1 MITESRRRAYLDAM
15 QVTTWL
21 PRSELPFAAPSR
33 PELLARIAVELDP
46 PPAPVMELKSPE
58 AEPTSSISRPAVGA
72 SAPTATPAADALRAA
87 LPRVATPDPK
97 KLSVSVSD
105 EPAPTVEQKTSV
117 PPPRF
122 ALQLLRAGNV
132 VLLVEL
138 PTGES
143 FQSRD
148 PAYLL
153 LKDLLRAA
161 KLPDKPQQVGDGEP
175 IRWPLLHRG
184 SIDQGAEAARDYVQG
199 VVAAELEDMGCA
211 CLWLIGAPAL
221 RFAGEVEPDACYR
234 ELSIDGLG
242 FALTMPGLEQ
252 LMEQPGSKA
261 QLWKAMRRGMARW
274 VVGLTE
280 SSSGIHD

>member
-1 MITESRRRAYLDAM
+1 MITEDRRRAYLDAM
-15 QVTTWL
+15 QIMTWL
-21 PRSELPFAAPSR
+21 PRTELPFAAPSR
-33 PELLARIAVELDP
+33 PELLQRIEPDPAPAIELE
-46 PPAPVMELKSPE
+46 PPAAQPIPAAPKPD
-58 AEPTSSISRPAVGA
+58 ASIPAQSA
-72 SAPTATPAADALRAA
+72 SPAADAVRAA
-87 LPRVATPDPK
+87 LPRIAMPEPK
-97 KLSVSVSD
+97 KSGVSEDQQS
-105 EPAPTVEQKTSV
+105 AVEQKTSA

-132 VLLVEL
+132 LLLVEL

-148 PAYLL
+148 PAYML

-161 KLPDKPQQVGDGEP
+161 RLPDKPQQVGDGEP

-221 RFAGEVEPDACYR
+221 RFAGEVEPDACNR
-234 ELSIDGLG
+234 EVTVEGLG
-242 FALTMPGLEQ
+242 VALTLPGLEH

-261 QLWKAMRRGMARW
+261 QLWKAMRRSMPRW

-280 SSSGIHD
+280 STGGVHD

>member
-1 MITESRRRAYLDAM
+1 M

-21 PRSELPFAAPSR
+21 PRVELPFAAPSR
-33 PELLARIAVELDP
+33 PELLQFVEP
-46 PPAPVMELKSPE
+46 EAMPAPVVELEQPVAQPAPSSP
-58 AEPTSSISRPAVGA
+58 APVTDAPAATA
-72 SAPTATPAADALRAA
+72 SPAADAARAA
-87 LPRVATPDPK
+87 MPRIAMPEPK
-97 KLSVSVSD
+97 KASARPID
-105 EPAPTVEQKTSV
+105 AEPAAAEQKAAI

-122 ALQLLRAGNV
+122 ALQLLRAGNCL
-132 VLLVEL
+132 LLVEL

-184 SIDQGAEAARDYVQG
+184 SLDQGAEAARDYVQG
-199 VVAAELEDMGCA
+199 VVAAELEEMGCA
-211 CLWLIGAPAL
+211 CLWLVGLPAL
-221 RFAGEVEPDACYR
+221 RFAGEVEADACYR
-234 ELSIDGLG
+234 ELHIDGIG
-242 FALTMPGLEQ
+242 HALAMPGLEQ

-261 QLWKAMRRGMARW
+261 ELWKAMRRSMPRW
-274 VVGLTE
+274 VMGL
-280 SSSGIHD
+280 